1 VAGNAAYI
9 IGTLAESE
17 LGCYRILSLA
27 KGRHPESR
35 KILSDLTRMLT
46 FDDAE
51 SVMNAAGTMGTLAES
66 PEGRDWMLSEPCME
80 AMLDHVT
87 LLLQVDNLWTA
98 SNAALVLARLC
109 ISEEGCNC
117 ILKHSHS
124 HNILTRLILAL
135 GVDEAGRGMNAAFA
149 IGRLCDMDTGRQR
162 LLSLPDSEKMISSL
176 ARMLSCEDTG
186 ASKNAC
192 FALSCLATNNE
203 GHGRLLGNSHAE
215 EVLKTLSQ
223 LLSADDS
230 ETGWFAAM
238 TLRTL
243 ASQPRGCLR
252 LREFP
257 QVYTALKKIEQ
268 QSDVNPD
275 LKEEVVI
282 TLEILKRLEPPDP
295 PCVTVLG
302 PHSCHASWTQVSTKS
317 GFEVRY
323 QLFEGSKCFYN
334 GPACQCEISHLSP
347 HTTYNFKVRA
357 VTEGDES
364 AFSETS
370 SATTEEDLPEAP
382 QNIRILGATISQL
395 KVGWDPPEN
404 FNGISKGYYVY
415 HGKIMVEHTLELS
428 AIISGLS
435 ANTVYEI
442 QGKGP
447 RASVSGTTAELG
459 AHAPSKPHVQV
470 LGRNEVHVSWDP
482 PEVPMGRITRY
493 DVSMN
498 GKIIYSGT
506 DLSVGAR
513 RLTPDTE
520 YTFIVTALTNEGK
533 FESKATK
540 KRTAKDEF
548 DPDRP
553 PLYQTPKREEE
564 PQKSASQK
572 KRKSM
577 GELKSSRSNS
587 AKGSH
592 CGTDRPASAGS
603 ALSGSRSHANTPRL
617 EKGDDSLTASPTQ
630 KARTVARPTPHSD
643 TRKENIRPRTHKES
657 PSPSASSST
666 SRATPSA
673 SGHRD
678 SNSSK
683 DKRHHHPPKAIDKP
697 SGASKPWFPVTVSYV
712 SIQGGDDQ
720 NLELDALGPDF
731 SALNKKTF
739 LRSPSFHD
747 NSGSTSTLR
756 VERSK
761 TSLMPP
767 GSQHSRHMK
776 DGRSPHHLNSHDQ
789 LRVGGGKLGKTDLAV
804 EKSPNKD
811 LTSTTS
817 WNLNAATTAPSAPT
831 PYASS
836 LSTPDFKST
845 PVTTAG
851 PGNFSNGHGKSP
863 SQWLPKPTIPSSDYL
878 DGNRGLGLN
887 SDFASAM
894 KGVNSPRV
902 SFDHGADALGEMD
915 AFEAHLLSRLKRP
928 GLKKPHGPPSA
939 SNAGTIHMLGSA
951 SLTLPENR
959 LVAARAH
966 NKFIPM
972 QLRTQPNNLT
982 AGQLQRM
989 NTTLSENGRGGLPS
1003 RRLEALTRSH
1013 TQVSLKSN
1021 HSQTHSQLHAAN
1033 RSAPNN
1039 SIHHHHHQGAPAQ
1052 ADVMGI
1058 HTHGLI
1064 NGASKQKRVHPR
1076 V

>member
-1 VAGNAAYI
+1 
-9 IGTLAESE
+9 
-17 LGCYRILSLA
+17 
-27 KGRHPESR
+27 
-35 KILSDLTRMLT
+35 
-46 FDDAE
+46 
-51 SVMNAAGTMGTLAES
+51 
-66 PEGRDWMLSEPCME
+66 MLSEPCME

-87 LLLQVDNLWTA
+87 LLLQVENLWTA

-162 LLSLPDSEKMISSL
+162 LLSLPDSEKMITSL
-176 ARMLSCEDTG
+176 AKMLSCEDTG

-223 LLSADDS
+223 LLSAEDS

-257 QVYTALKKIEQ
+257 QVHTALKKIEAQ
-268 QSDVNPD
+268 ADVNPD

-302 PHSCHASWTQVSTKS
+302 PYSCHASWTQVTTKS

-323 QLFEGSKCFYN
+323 QLFEGSKCFYT
-334 GPACQCEISHLSP
+334 GTACQCEISHLSP
-347 HTTYNFKVRA
+347 HTVYHFKVRA
-357 VTEGDES
+357 VTDGDES
-364 AFSETS
+364 AFSEAST
-370 SATTEEDLPEAP
+370 ATTEEDLPESP
-382 QNIRILGATISQL
+382 QNMRILGATISQL

-404 FNGISKGYYVY
+404 FNGVSKGYYVY
-415 HGKIMVEHTLELS
+415 HGKTMIEHTMELS

-442 QGKGP
+442 QVCAATSKGKGL

-470 LGRNEVHVSWDP
+470 LGRNEVHVSWEP

-540 KRTAKDEF
+540 KRTSKDEF

-553 PLYQTPKREEE
+553 PLYQTPKKEEE

-572 KRKSM
+572 KRKSV

-592 CGTDRPASAGS
+592 CGTDRPGSAGS
-603 ALSGSRSHANTPRL
+603 ALSAHRSYANTPRL
-617 EKGDDSLTASPTQ
+617 EKGDESLTTSPLQ
-630 KARTVARPTPHSD
+630 KARTLGRTLPHSD
-643 TRKENIRPRTHKES
+643 TKKENVRPRTHKES
-657 PSPSASSST
+657 PSPSASSAT
-666 SRATPSA
+666 SRPTPSA
-673 SGHRD
+673 SGTRD
-678 SNSSK
+678 SNNN
-683 DKRHHHPPKAIDKP
+683 KRQHHQAKAMDKP

-720 NLELDALGPDF
+720 NLELDAIGPDF
-731 SALNKKTF
+731 SSINKKTF
-739 LRSPSFHD
+739 LRSPTFLE
-747 NSGSTSTLR
+747 NSNSTGSGSTLR

-767 GSQHSRHMK
+767 GRHA
-776 DGRSPHHLNSHDQ
+776 RSPHTLNNNANLEQ
-789 LRVGGGKLGKTDLAV
+789 QKAKLGKPPEVHAERHQARDISL
-804 EKSPNKD
+804 S
-811 LTSTTS
+811 SWGTTPT
-817 WNLNAATTAPSAPT
+817 NVPPPSQN
-831 PYASS
+831 
-836 LSTPDFKST
+836 STPDFKST
-845 PVTTAG
+845 PLLGTAS
-851 PGNFSNGHGKSP
+851 NFSSNGKSQT
-863 SQWLPKPTIPSSDYL
+863 QWLPKPTIPNSDYL
-878 DGNRGLGLN
+878 DGNRGLGTTL
-887 SDFASAM
+887 DASLLRSF
-894 KGVNSPRV
+894 NSPRA
-902 SFDHGADALGEMD
+902 SFDQERDGFGDIET
-915 AFEAHLLSRLKRP
+915 FEAHLLSRFKRNSEGTNIVSTVSRSPVDSYYFESQQAFLHRALTFVNSHRP
-928 GLKKPHGPPSA
+928 GLKKPPGPASA
-939 SNAGTIHMLGSA
+939 STPGGMVHVLGSA
-951 SLTLPENR
+951 SLSLPENR
-959 LVAARAH
+959 LITQRAH
-966 NKFIPM
+966 NKFVPM

-989 NTTLSENGRGGLPS
+989 NTTLSENGRGGLPG
-1003 RRLEALTRSH
+1003 RRLEALTRSQ
-1013 TQVSLKSN
+1013 TQMSFKS
-1021 HSQTHSQLHAAN
+1021 SQHNQSHSQLHAAN
-1033 RSAPNN
+1033 RSAPN
-1039 SIHHHHHQGAPAQ
+1039 HHHHHQGAVAAQ

-1064 NGASKQKRVHPR
+1064 NGILSFSTISTGLFLVKL
-1076 V
+1076 

>member
-1 VAGNAAYI
+1 MACNWIREDYFAQLMCADRRSHSALEMLVDDLHAEKERTISTFLCHSGSEDFLWGLVRLLGNDTPRVAGNAAYI

-80 AMLDHVT
+80 DMLDHVT
-87 LLLQVDNLWTA
+87 LLLHVENLWTA

-162 LLSLPDSEKMISSL
+162 LLSLPDSEKMITSL
-176 ARMLSCEDTG
+176 AKMLSCEDTG

-203 GHGRLLGNSHAE
+203 GHGRLLGNSQSE

-223 LLSADDS
+223 LLSAEDS

-257 QVYTALKKIEQ
+257 QVHTALKKIESQ
-268 QSDVNPD
+268 ADVNLD
-275 LKEEVVI
+275 LKEEVII
-282 TLEILKRLEPPDP
+282 TLEILKRLETPDP

-302 PHSCHASWTQVSTKS
+302 AYSCHASWTQVTTKS
-317 GFEVRY
+317 GFDVRY
-323 QLFEGSKCFYN
+323 QLFEGDKCFYN

-347 HTTYNFKVRA
+347 HTTYHFKVRA
-357 VTEGDES
+357 VTDIDES
-364 AFSETS
+364 SFSEAS
-370 SATTEEDLPEAP
+370 SATTEEDLPESP
-382 QNIRILGATISQL
+382 QNVRILGATISQL

-404 FNGISKGYYVY
+404 FNGVSKGYYVY
-415 HGKIMVEHTLELS
+415 HGKVMIEHTMELS
-428 AIISGLS
+428 AIVSGLS
-435 ANTVYEI
+435 ANTAYEI
-442 QGKGP
+442 QVCAATSKGKGV

-470 LGRNEVHVSWDP
+470 LGRNEVHVSWEP

-553 PLYQTPKREEE
+553 PLYQTPKKEEE
-564 PQKSASQK
+564 PQKSASHK
-572 KRKSM
+572 KRKSV

-592 CGTDRPASAGS
+592 YGADRPGSAGS
-603 ALSGSRSHANTPRL
+603 ALGSSRSYANTPRP
-617 EKGDDSLTASPTQ
+617 EKGDESLTASPTQ
-630 KARTVARPTPHSD
+630 KARTLGRSVPHSD
-643 TRKENIRPRTHKES
+643 TKKENVRPRTHKES

-673 SGHRD
+673 SGTRD
-678 SNSSK
+678 SNNNN
-683 DKRHHHPPKAIDKP
+683 KRQHHQAKAMDKP
-697 SGASKPWFPVTVSYV
+697 SGTSKPWFPVTVSYV

-720 NLELDALGPDF
+720 NLELDAIGPDF
-731 SALNKKTF
+731 STINKKTF
-739 LRSPSFHD
+739 LRSPTFLD
-747 NSGSTSTLR
+747 NNTGSTLR

-761 TSLMPP
+761 TSLVPP
-767 GSQHSRHMK
+767 GRHSK
-776 DGRSPHHLNSHDQ
+776 DIRSPHPFTNISHEQ
-789 LRVGGGKLGKTDLAV
+789 HKGKLGKPEITIERPHA
-804 EKSPNKD
+804 KD
-811 LTSTTS
+811 NVTPSSWSTTPT
-817 WNLNAATTAPSAPT
+817 AAPPPSQN
-831 PYASS
+831 
-836 LSTPDFKST
+836 STP
-845 PVTTAG
+845 
-851 PGNFSNGHGKSP
+851 
-863 SQWLPKPTIPSSDYL
+863 
-878 DGNRGLGLN
+878 R
-887 SDFASAM
+887 
-894 KGVNSPRV
+894 
-902 SFDHGADALGEMD
+902 
-915 AFEAHLLSRLKRP
+915 KRQCY
-928 GLKKPHGPPSA
+928 
-939 SNAGTIHMLGSA
+939 T
-951 SLTLPENR
+951 
-959 LVAARAH
+959 V
-966 NKFIPM
+966 
-972 QLRTQPNNLT
+972 
-982 AGQLQRM
+982 
-989 NTTLSENGRGGLPS
+989 
-1003 RRLEALTRSH
+1003 
-1013 TQVSLKSN
+1013 
-1021 HSQTHSQLHAAN
+1021 
-1033 RSAPNN
+1033 
-1039 SIHHHHHQGAPAQ
+1039 
-1052 ADVMGI
+1052 
-1058 HTHGLI
+1058 
-1064 NGASKQKRVHPR
+1064 
-1076 V
+1076 